1 MNYSKQNKESL
12 PEFFFLPPI
21 KVGQKSLKFFAHPA
35 ITKTR
40 QALNDHFRK
49 GEFAKTRHAC
59 SKQEQLKF
67 WLANINPR
75 ATS

>member
-1 MNYSKQNKESL
+1 M
-12 PEFFFLPPI
+12 PPI

-59 SKQEQLKF
+59 SKQAAQVLAETKTV
-67 WLANINPR
+67 LANINPR